1 MKRLINCDVSE
12 YHGYRLAYREGE
24 EVEVLSVSLNESFD
38 SGVSVLIETKE
49 GKTDHVCAS
58 LLSAKHSKS
67 CE

>member
-12 YHGYRLAYREGE
+12 YHEDGLSYREGE
-24 EVEVLSVSLNESFD
+24 EVEVLSASLDESFE

-58 LLSAKHSKS
+58 LLSIKLDK
-67 CE
+67 